1 MKIRDY
7 KLNFSWIGLTVLLVA
22 GCSATERTANDEAA
36 LESIAEASTF
46 ESIVHEEVEANQRS
60 RLGIQIDHTKSLIDH
75 LRQVPG
81 LNINFRGYDYDIK
94 MRGSTR
100 FERGE
105 IERALF
111 VINRMPVGTSYN
123 DTISLFAM
131 ENVKEINVYK
141 GTQALRR
148 FGDRGVYGVIEIITE

>member
-1 MKIRDY
+1 MKIRKY
-7 KLNFSWIGLTVLLVA
+7 RWNFTWIGLTVLLVA
-22 GCSATERTANDEAA
+22 GCSATERTTDNGANLEPIAED
-36 LESIAEASTF
+36 LTIESIIEK
-46 ESIVHEEVEANQRS
+46 EVEVNQRS

-81 LNINFRGYDYDIK
+81 LNINNRGYDYDIK

-111 VINRMPVGTSYN
+111 VINRMPVGTSYA
-123 DTISLFAM
+123 DAISLFAM

-148 FGDRGVYGVIEIITE
+148 FGDRGVYGVIEIITD